1 MPVIEGRNQT
11 DVFREQH
18 AVAEDV
24 AAHIADTGDG
34 EVLGL
39 GIDAHLSEMPP
50 DRFPRPLGRD
60 AHHFVVVAH
69 RTTRCECVTQPE
81 SVRVRHLVGDIGE
94 RGGALIRGDDE
105 VGVIAVPTH
114 HIRRC
119 HHLAAGPIDV
129 VGDVE
134 QAGDEQSVTLHAFV
148 AERIPIDGS
157 VAGGRRR
164 VLHHEAAFGSDG
176 NDDGILDRLR
186 LHQTQDF
193 GAEVLAAVA
202 PAQSTAGHRTESQ
215 MHAFNP
221 G

>member
-1 MPVIEGRNQT
+1 MPVIEGRDQA

-34 EVLGL
+34 EILGL
-39 GIDAHLSEMPP
+39 GVDAHLPKMPP
-50 DRFPRPLGRD
+50 DRFPRPLGRY
-60 AHHFVVVAH
+60 AHHFVVITH

-81 SVRVRHLVGDIGE
+81 AVRVRHFIGDIGE
-94 RGGALIRGDDE
+94 CGGALIRGDDE

-114 HIRRC
+114 HIRRR

-134 QAGDEQSVTLHAFV
+134 QAGDEQSVTRDAFV
-148 AERIPIDGS
+148 AERIAVDGS
-157 VAGGRRR
+157 VAGRRR
-164 VLHHEAAFGSDG
+164 WVLDHEAAFGSDG
-176 NDDGILDRLR
+176 NDDGVLDCLR

-193 GAEVLAAVA
+193 GAEVFAAVT